1 MKPQFLILAVSL
13 AASGAGFDHSPWAR
27 VLQAGVSRI
36 GEVDY
41 AKLKGNADLRQYV
54 AALAAASPANRPELF
69 QGTADELAY
78 YINAYNA
85 LTTAAVVERYPLASV
100 GESLLMRGRF
110 FRFTKHTLGGQR
122 ISLEDLENR
131 IIRAKYRE
139 PRIHFA
145 IVCASLSCPKLA
157 TEVYTKDNLAE
168 LLERETRRYF
178 AETRN
183 LAVER
188 DTVYLPVLLDWY
200 KEDFEA
206 ATGKKGK
213 AAALAYALRYASPE
227 KRKAAEALAAPKVVF
242 RDYDWAINDPGSRAR
257 AKSAP
262 ERELAKPN

>member
-1 MKPQFLILAVSL
+1 MKQLLILAMSV
-13 AASGAGFDHSPWAR
+13 AASGAGFDHAPWAR

-41 AKLKGNADLRQYV
+41 ARLRGNADLRQYL

-110 FRFTKHTLGGQR
+110 FRFTKHTLGGQQ
-122 ISLEDLENR
+122 ISLEELENR

-178 AETRN
+178 NETRN

-206 ATGKKGK
+206 VTGKKGK

-227 KRKAAEALAAPKVVF
+227 KRKTVEALTAPKIVF